1 MLVGRRRRSLS
12 ESRKRLY
19 RGLLMCISGFGQTP
33 CTQWGLL
40 TASGCCGL
48 DDDVRCKAA
57 MPLQSPQATSSVSP
71 HVAAMGRGWVLNS
84 AGGTCALRP
93 VRTCKPG
100 PLWGGGVFPCGQKAG
115 GPVNPL
121 GGRAGHPRD
130 GQFPT
135 RERAVLAKFTGRPA
149 GWLS

>member
-57 MPLQSPQATSSVSP
+57 MPLQSPQVTASVSP

-135 RERAVLAKFTGRPA
+135 GERAVLAKFTGRPA

>member
-1 MLVGRRRRSLS
+1 
-12 ESRKRLY
+12 
-19 RGLLMCISGFGQTP
+19 MCISGFGQTP

-57 MPLQSPQATSSVSP
+57 MPLQSPQVTSSVSP

-93 VRTCKPG
+93 VRTCKLG

-115 GPVNPL
+115 AQSIHWEGELVIPGMGNSQLGSGLCWPSSRADLL
-121 GGRAGHPRD
+121 GGSPEILSHGSCANGAGLRLN
-130 GQFPT
+130 QQC
-135 RERAVLAKFTGRPA
+135 
-149 GWLS
+149 S